1 MPTTIWRRYCLR
13 TGNVNFDTDF
23 HCLQCLYFC
32 LATAADDLFVQNCSA
47 LKFNGL
53 SCNSL
58 EYSSCI
64 GLSIMLSPVCI
75 LTDLIV
81 LPLPM
86 KISSAALIF
95 HFLRSSR
102 LLLSL
107 HRGGSRTAATSK
119 MERFVIIVN
128 GWKPLTIITKRSIL
142 DVVAVLDPSLLQYHW
157 YWFSLVSLYD

>member
-1 MPTTIWRRYCLR
+1 MPTTIWRRYYLR

-32 LATAADDLFVQNCSA
+32 LATAADDRFVQNCSA

-58 EYSSCI
+58 EYSSWI
-64 GLSIMLSPVCI
+64 GLSIMLFPLCI

-81 LPLPM
+81 LPLLM
-86 KISSAALIF
+86 KIPSTILIF

-107 HRGGSRTAATSK
+107 RRGGSRTAATSK
-119 MERFVIIVN
+119 MEHFVIIIS
-128 GWKPLTIITKRSIL
+128 G
-142 DVVAVLDPSLLQYHW
+142 
-157 YWFSLVSLYD
+157 F